1 MIQSLIWAALGT
13 GFAFLMTVSGAATVF
28 LFRKQVNEG
37 LQKIYLGFA
46 SGIMIAASIWSLII
60 PAIEQAEASG
70 GLPWVPAA
78 LGFLFGGL
86 TGQYI
91 LSIVVTAVILVVVLF
106 ALTQLTKLRY
116 PEKVH

>member
-37 LQKIYLGFA
+37 LQKIFLGFA

-60 PAIEQAEASG
+60 PAIEQASG
-70 GLPWVPAA
+70 RPRLPFRRPVSFDSGWHFCKMYK
-78 LGFLFGGL
+78 LDESGEF
-86 TGQYI
+86 TGI
-91 LSIVVTAVILVVVLF
+91 CSDT
-106 ALTQLTKLRY
+106 
-116 PEKVH
+116 P

>member
-37 LQKIYLGFA
+37 LQKIFLGFA

-70 GLPWVPAA
+70 GLAVGSGRPRLPFRRPVSFDSGWHFCKMYKS
-78 LGFLFGGL
+78 GESGQF
-86 TGQYI
+86 TGI
-91 LSIVVTAVILVVVLF
+91 CSDT
-106 ALTQLTKLRY
+106 
-116 PEKVH
+116 P